1 MWPTG
6 RLCFPSE
13 GPHLIT
19 RTSAEDSLHL
29 LLSERS
35 AWLPLVSCSLS
46 QHGLPVGGLPTL
58 ASPCHLSAV
67 RLTYV
72 PSVFQELSRQQRAFQ
87 ALDQECAQ
95 TKARL
100 TQELQQAKNTG
111 NILQADLDKVG
122 SCLISLLS

>member
-6 RLCFPSE
+6 RPLRPSE
-13 GPHLIT
+13 GPHLISG
-19 RTSAEDSLHL
+19 TSAEDSFHL

-46 QHGLPVGGLPTL
+46 QHGLPVRGLPTL
-58 ASPCHLSAV
+58 ASPRHLSAV
-67 RLTYV
+67 RLTCV
-72 PSVFQELSRQQRAFQ
+72 PSVFQELCRQQRAFQ
-87 ALDQECAQ
+87 ALDQESTQ

-100 TQELQQAKNTG
+100 TQELQQAKNSR

-122 SCLISLLS
+122 SWLISLLS